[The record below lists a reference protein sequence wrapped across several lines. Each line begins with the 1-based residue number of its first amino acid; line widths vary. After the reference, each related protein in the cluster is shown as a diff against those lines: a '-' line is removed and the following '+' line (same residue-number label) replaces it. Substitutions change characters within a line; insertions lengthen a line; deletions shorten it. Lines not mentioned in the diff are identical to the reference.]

1 MATAI
6 LSRELEPVTTVPPAI
21 LAVEAKSSKSAKSG
35 ELPVEFAQLSSGL
48 RVCYLPRSSSHV
60 FSVYASVLGGVRL
73 EWAHPVDQAERDWG
87 SSSMM
92 ALSWTK
98 GTSTRDARKISS
110 IIEGSAASLDGFSGR
125 NSVGLQMTGL
135 SRDWNALSGLFA
147 EVLVDPVFP
156 DDEVD
161 HARRIAEDSVKSI
174 EDHTSQL
181 CSKLFLES
189 LFERHPYGKVPQGSM
204 ESLSTM
210 GQKKLAGFHQS
221 WLRPERLVLS
231 VSGAVKRSEL
241 EAWVHELDRQM
252 QVRST
257 AAAVLLPERLEDEPV
272 LRAPRWVERSMGREQ
287 THILVGGLGTQ
298 ITAEDRHAIR
308 LLQTLLGGQSGRL
321 FIELREKKSLAY
333 TVSPVSFE
341 GIERGYM
348 GTYIA
353 CSPQKKQEALLGIQ
367 KVLADLL
374 KKTPTDR
381 EMNRAKEFYLGRRAM
396 DLQSDSALATHY
408 GLESLYRVPYLSEL
422 QLSKKIRSISARD
435 IQRVCSK
442 YLIEACQVTCVV
454 G

>member
-1 MATAI
+1 
-6 LSRELEPVTTVPPAI
+6 
-21 LAVEAKSSKSAKSG
+21 
-35 ELPVEFAQLSSGL
+35 
-48 RVCYLPRSSSHV
+48 
-60 FSVYASVLGGVRL
+60 
-73 EWAHPVDQAERDWG
+73 
-87 SSSMM
+87 
-92 ALSWTK
+92 
-98 GTSTRDARKISS
+98 
-110 IIEGSAASLDGFSGR
+110 
-125 NSVGLQMTGL
+125 
-135 SRDWNALSGLFA
+135 
-147 EVLVDPVFP
+147 
-156 DDEVD
+156 
-161 HARRIAEDSVKSI
+161 
-174 EDHTSQL
+174 
-181 CSKLFLES
+181 
-189 LFERHPYGKVPQGSM
+189 
-204 ESLSTM
+204 
-210 GQKKLAGFHQS
+210 
-221 WLRPERLVLS
+221 
-231 VSGAVKRSEL
+231 
-241 EAWVHELDRQM
+241 
-252 QVRST
+252 
-257 AAAVLLPERLEDEPV
+257 
-272 LRAPRWVERSMGREQ
+272 MGREQ